1 MCYTVVG
8 APIAQ
13 FVRERIETRNESLAD
28 RQDLNVEVDPEILE
42 VIRGSTAIATSTGNS
57 AHLLKVGS
65 KRRRTKAEME
75 EFRDLQENQL
85 QSLMKKDELIEELQR

>member
-1 MCYTVVG
+1 M
-8 APIAQ
+8 
-13 FVRERIETRNESLAD
+13 RDRIETRNESLAE

-42 VIRGSTAIATSTGNS
+42 VIRGSTAISTTTGNS

-75 EFRDLQENQL
+75 EFRALQDGQL
-85 QSLMKKDELIEELQR
+85 HAMMEKDELIQEL